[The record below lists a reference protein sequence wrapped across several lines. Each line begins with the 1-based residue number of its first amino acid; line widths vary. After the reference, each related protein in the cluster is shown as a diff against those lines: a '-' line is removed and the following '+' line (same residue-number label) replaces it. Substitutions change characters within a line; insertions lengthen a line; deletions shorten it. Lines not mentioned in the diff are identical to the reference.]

1 MGNVVESTTLTE
13 PPSSAV
19 AFVCE
24 SGKMNGLGTWPWG
37 SDTAFWLSGG
47 AAISVAS
54 QPMPGVADGGGMEH
68 PPLGKMY
75 SCREGMWS
83 KADMFTLKFFARTSF
98 GTWAS
103 QSVSCKP
110 DRDARTHTRCDRRH

>member
-24 SGKMNGLGTWPWG
+24 SGKTNGLGTWPWG

-54 QPMPGVADGGGMEH
+54 QLMSGSLMEI
-68 PPLGKMY
+68 
-75 SCREGMWS
+75 
-83 KADMFTLKFFARTSF
+83 
-98 GTWAS
+98 
-103 QSVSCKP
+103 V
-110 DRDARTHTRCDRRH
+110 